1 MIIIGG
7 GAVLTRDPEKPFMAG
22 GGVAAGDDGLI
33 LALGPVSRLR
43 REYPGAAYVDAR
55 GGLIMPGLVDLHHHA
70 CALLSRGLAGS
81 GRCVIWGFWKTAGG
95 SWTGP

>member
-43 REYPGAAYVDAR
+43 RE
-55 GGLIMPGLVDLHHHA
+55 
-70 CALLSRGLAGS
+70 
-81 GRCVIWGFWKTAGG
+81 
-95 SWTGP
+95 